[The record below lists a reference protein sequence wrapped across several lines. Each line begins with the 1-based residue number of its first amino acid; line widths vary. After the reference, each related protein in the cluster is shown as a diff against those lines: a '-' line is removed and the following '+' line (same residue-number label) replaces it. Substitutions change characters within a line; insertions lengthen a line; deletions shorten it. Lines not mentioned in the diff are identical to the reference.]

1 VLSNLDPTSA
11 LAVALLIFALL
22 MVIMFEAT
30 NGFHD
35 AANAV
40 ATVIYSKSLRPAH
53 AVVWSGVMN
62 FLGVLLGGIAVA
74 YAIVELLP
82 AEVLSPPDGGPAVAM
97 LVALFVAALVWNIGT
112 WWLGLPNSSS
122 HCLIGALMGVA
133 LGNAFARSRTLSEGV
148 HWRQIGTVLEAL
160 ALSPLLGFLFAGG
173 LYVLMRKVIHEPQL
187 YQPAGDRPPVWW
199 MRAILIATC
208 SGVSFAHGTND
219 GQKSIGLIMLTIIGL
234 FPAAYALNPAPGGS
248 LGDIAG
254 LMRAAQPLI
263 RQYGDREK
271 DAALAAA
278 QSMVAPASAGKP
290 GAGSA
295 EFEPE
300 ARVPPGGLEFG
311 LKSELAKRRASI
323 RDDVY
328 RVIAQMRHVSDVPGA
343 SAAERQRA
351 NQIAKHLGATVEYA
365 PLWVRA
371 LSAVCLGLGTM
382 FGYRRIVTTLGE
394 RLGTVHL
401 TPAQGGATE
410 VVSTLLIGL
419 AGFTGL
425 PVSTTHIV
433 TAGIGG
439 TMIGSGA
446 GLRYGMLSRIVLA
459 WVFTLPITTLIAGA
473 LYVALADP
481 RM

>member
-1 VLSNLDPTSA
+1 
-11 LAVALLIFALL
+11 
-22 MVIMFEAT
+22 
-30 NGFHD
+30 
-35 AANAV
+35 
-40 ATVIYSKSLRPAH
+40 
-53 AVVWSGVMN
+53 
-62 FLGVLLGGIAVA
+62 
-74 YAIVELLP
+74 
-82 AEVLSPPDGGPAVAM
+82 
-97 LVALFVAALVWNIGT
+97 
-112 WWLGLPNSSS
+112 
-122 HCLIGALMGVA
+122 
-133 LGNAFARSRTLSEGV
+133 
-148 HWRQIGTVLEAL
+148 
-160 ALSPLLGFLFAGG
+160 
-173 LYVLMRKVIHEPQL
+173 
-187 YQPAGDRPPVWW
+187 
-199 MRAILIATC
+199 
-208 SGVSFAHGTND
+208 
-219 GQKSIGLIMLTIIGL
+219 MLTIIGL